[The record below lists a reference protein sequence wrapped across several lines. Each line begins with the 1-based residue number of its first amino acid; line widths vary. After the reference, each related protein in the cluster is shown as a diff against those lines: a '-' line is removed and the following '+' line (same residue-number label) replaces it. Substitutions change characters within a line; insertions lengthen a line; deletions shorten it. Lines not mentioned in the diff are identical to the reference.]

1 MANNSDVRQALK
13 KAAEA
18 LTGRELNLT
27 EQTELVQAFDKAQ
40 GTNHVRAM
48 SALSKFTRLDES
60 TIIIKAAASDNTDR
74 VIDDLKNTLDNW
86 KPGT

>member
-1 MANNSDVRQALK
+1 MANNNDVTLALK

-18 LTGRELNLT
+18 LSGRQITLT
-27 EQTELVQAFDKAQ
+27 EQNELVKAFNEAQ
-40 GTNHVRAM
+40 GTSHVRAM

-60 TIIIKAAASDNTDR
+60 TILIKAAASDNTDR

-86 KPGT
+86 KPS